1 MTDKRKSSKKGGMG
15 RGLGA
20 ILPQSEASAEVV
32 DLPVETIVPNPN
44 QPRTRFA
51 PEALEAL
58 SESIAA
64 SGVVQPLIVR
74 KLSNGSYELIAGERR
89 LRASQMA
96 GLDRV
101 PAVVRDSDEA
111 ERMEVALIENMVRED
126 LNPVEEAR
134 ACAALVEDLGLSKE
148 ELGRRVG
155 RSRSQ
160 VSNLIRLL
168 DLPDETLAMLED
180 GRLSEGHGRAILQ
193 VTDHGKRRD
202 LARRAESGQWTVRR
216 TEQEAR
222 KLATG
227 GRKRGSRASGPDAE
241 EAEAIEKVADR
252 LERGFGHPVRIRP
265 GRGGLKVEVTLED
278 IDEAGRLA
286 DKLARQQ

>member
-1 MTDKRKSSKKGGMG
+1 MG
-15 RGLGA
+15 KGLGA
-20 ILPQSEASAEVV
+20 ILPQTAASAEVV
-32 DLPVETIVPNPN
+32 DLPVEVIVPNPN
-44 QPRTRFA
+44 QPRTRFS

-58 SESIAA
+58 SNSIAA

-74 KLSNGSYELIAGERR
+74 KLSDGSYELIAGERR
-89 LRASQMA
+89 LRAAQMA

-155 RSRSQ
+155 RSRPQ

-168 DLPDETLAMLED
+168 DLPDEVLEMLED

-193 VTDHGKRRD
+193 VADHDGRRD
-202 LARRAESGQWTVRR
+202 LARRAESGDWTVRR

-222 KLATG
+222 KRSSAG
-227 GRKRGSRASGPDAE
+227 KGRSRKGAALDAE
-241 EAEAIEKVADR
+241 EAEAIENLTSR
-252 LERGFGHPVRIRP
+252 LEQGFGHPVRIRA
-265 GRGGLKVEVTLED
+265 GRSGLKVEVSVED
-278 IDEAGRLA
+278 IEQAGRLA
-286 DKLARQQ
+286 DKLARGQ

>member
-1 MTDKRKSSKKGGMG
+1 MAEKSKKKQQRGMG

-20 ILPQSEASAEVV
+20 ILPQTGASAEVV

-58 SESIAA
+58 SQSIAA

-74 KLSNGSYELIAGERR
+74 KLSDGSYELVAGERR
-89 LRASQMA
+89 LRAAQMA

-168 DLPDETLAMLED
+168 DLPDDVLAMLED
-180 GRLSEGHGRAILQ
+180 GRLTEGHGRAVLQ
-193 VTDHGKRRD
+193 VSDHDQRRG
-202 LARRAESGQWTVRR
+202 LARRAESGGWTVRR

-222 KLATG
+222 KLASG
-227 GRKRGSRASGPDAE
+227 GRKRSGRSNGLDAE
-241 EAEAIEKVADR
+241 ELEAIEQVTGR
-252 LERGFGHPVRIRP
+252 LETGLGHPVRIRA
-265 GRGGLKVEVTLED
+265 GRGGLRVEITVED

>member
-252 LERGFGHPVRIRP
+252 LERGFGHPVRIRT